1 MYKVWNESTKKMF
14 KKYDIDTIKN
24 YRRLESYM
32 KMKEEIAVNQIT
44 KQLTEKFEFQF
55 EAKKH
60 LIILAQ

>member
-32 KMKEEIAVNQIT
+32 KMKEEIVVS
-44 KQLTEKFEFQF
+44 
-55 EAKKH
+55 
-60 LIILAQ
+60 